1 MERGL
6 IAFPY
11 FRIKLNI
18 EVEELVAFGV
28 ELMDDVVVPH
38 PVGAHEGFVGDKA
51 PDAMLHQ
58 ELSLCQTRQ
67 RLAFWIPRIPC
78 DSVPSSVSPE
88 KISGLVET
96 SDLLRFFRR
105 LRCLGSFKTEKKQQ
119 DKFVRFC
126 TDPPLFVAEKW
137 QDEEAARLLFL
148 IGNGCPNS
156 ANRKLPSGPVIRGR
170 VIRPNQGFGC
180 IIHLNI
186 ATCKWWLPFFF
197 FGKSHVS
204 NGCKMYLLRGPANVA
219 TP

>member
-11 FRIKLNI
+11 FRTKLKIK
-18 EVEELVAFGV
+18 VEELVAFGV

-67 RLAFWIPRIPC
+67 RLAFWIPRISC

-96 SDLLRFFRR
+96 SDLLRFFF
-105 LRCLGSFKTEKKQQ
+105 S
-119 DKFVRFC
+119 
-126 TDPPLFVAEKW
+126 PPYF
-137 QDEEAARLLFL
+137 F
-148 IGNGCPNS
+148 
-156 ANRKLPSGPVIRGR
+156 
-170 VIRPNQGFGC
+170 
-180 IIHLNI
+180 
-186 ATCKWWLPFFF
+186 PFFF
-197 FGKSHVS
+197 PAATLFGLVSYGKNNRTNSCVFVRIPLCSWQKSGRMKKRPV
-204 NGCKMYLLRGPANVA
+204 
-219 TP
+219 